1 MEFQVLEERMIQV
14 DEKETIRR
22 LHFIRRH
29 SIRGISKELHHS
41 RKTVRKALR
50 DASVPEYHLFKA
62 RSCPVMDPFKAVI
75 ERWLEEDKIQ
85 PRKQRHTAH
94 RIYER
99 LVNEHYFTGSERT
112 VRQYVSRLKP
122 KFQEMFIPLEFDPG
136 ADAQCDWGEAMV
148 YMGDKLVTV
157 QVLCMKLSYSGKP
170 FVMAFPT
177 QRQEAFFE
185 GQRQAFNWYQGVP
198 VRISY
203 DNLTQAVQKVLRG
216 RNREEQQG
224 FIAFRSHYLFEA
236 HFAMPR
242 HPQEQGR
249 VESLVG
255 YMRRNYFVPVPAV
268 KSFEELNRML
278 LGRLYEDDRR
288 PAEGKEISIGEA
300 WEREKGKLLPLPRI
314 PYRCCVSR
322 PLKANHLSLVNFDNN
337 RYSVPVEFGIDKLTL
352 QAYVWR
358 VEVACGDRVIASHE
372 RCYQKDQDI
381 LNIDHYLPLLI
392 QRPGAFPYAKPVRQW
407 KMPEIYREF
416 LSVLSQRLNG
426 SGVREFLQVLALGR
440 SYGQENL
447 EKAMRQALSEN
458 MADAERV
465 RQLVNREGYSG
476 IIAATLSIYPSEVKV
491 ILPDLSRFDELRLVT
506 VAGGGD

>member
-1 MEFQVLEERMIQV
+1 MESQVLEERMIQV
-14 DEKETIRR
+14 NEKETIRR
-22 LHFIRRH
+22 LYFIQRH
-29 SIRGISKELHHS
+29 SIREISKEMHHS
-41 RKTVRKALR
+41 RKTVRKAIR
-50 DASVPEYHLFKA
+50 DALVPKYHLVKA

-75 ERWLEEDKIQ
+75 ERWLEEDKSQ

-99 LVNEHYFTGSERT
+99 LVKEHYFSGGERT

-136 ADAQCDWGEAMV
+136 ADAQCDWGEAFV
-148 YMGDKLVTV
+148 YMGDKLVPV

-185 GQRQAFNWYQGVP
+185 GQHQAFNWYRGVP
-198 VRISY
+198 ARISY
-203 DNLTQAVQKVLRG
+203 DNLTLAVQKILRG
-216 RNREEQQG
+216 RNREEQQA
-224 FIAFRSHYLFEA
+224 FIAFRSHYLFES

-255 YMRRNYFVPVPAV
+255 YMRRNYFVPVPRV
-268 KSFEELNRML
+268 KSFEELNWML
-278 LGRLYEDDRR
+278 LERLGQDDRR

-300 WEREKGKLLPLPRI
+300 WEREKEKLLPLPRI

-337 RYSVPVEFGIDKLTL
+337 RYSIPVEFGIAKLTL

-416 LSVLSQRLNG
+416 LSALSQQLNG

-465 RQLVNREGYSG
+465 RQLVNRENYSG
-476 IIAATLSIYPSEVKV
+476 NISATPSIYPSEVKV